1 MRLILENKNNTEQF
15 QEDPHTTV
23 IGPQYLPQ
31 KFELLLEYIVK
42 KGSYFA
48 QMLFFFLTFY

>member
-48 QMLFFFLTFY
+48 QMLFFFFTFY